1 VSRFDDPSWTRGTTV
16 VAGREMVTHASASEA
31 VVIIDDGVNQAIVG
45 AAATG
50 TSSEADTLAAA
61 IEIVQVITR

>member
-1 VSRFDDPSWTRGTTV
+1 
-16 VAGREMVTHASASEA
+16 MVTHASASEA